1 MSGPLVHVD
10 YVSDDTHSY
19 LIRVPQWVAT
29 LTGAGVAAATASL
42 PRGYKKRRRF
52 YRVTATGKE
61 GSFVVPNVGM
71 SMWTNNFGAPVIVPV
86 AGAAT
91 PAAANATL
99 AGRTGERDKSL

>member
-1 MSGPLVHVD
+1 MSGPLVHAD
-10 YVSDDTHSY
+10 YVSDDTHTY
-19 LIRVPQWVAT
+19 LIRIPTWVQT
-29 LTGAGVAAATASL
+29 LTGAGTAVGVNSL
-42 PRGYKKRRRF
+42 PRGYRKRRRF
-52 YRVTATGKE
+52 YRITATGKE

-91 PAAANATL
+91 PTAANATL